1 MKEELM
7 QKYYRYKKKEKRS
20 QSEEI
25 TSDHLFSTLTKD
37 RHCFSFVG
45 AGGKSSLIEAMA
57 AWGTKQGKKVLVTT
71 TTHIFR
77 PEPEKLARTPGD
89 LERIWGTGDWAV
101 VGNVEMKQP
110 QKLKMPDPDW
120 MRQAM
125 ALADLVLI
133 EADGSKRLP
142 CKAPAAHEPVI
153 LPETE
158 IVIAVLGLSAL
169 EQPLKECCFR
179 LEEAEKLL
187 EADADHLLSCED
199 MAKILA
205 SEEGLR
211 KGVGGRKYVAVL
223 NQCDDD
229 TRRED
234 GERIGEMLCGWGVE
248 DVFLSKLRNC

>member
-1 MKEELM
+1 MI
-7 QKYYRYKKKEKRS
+7 QKFYKYNLEKK
-20 QSEEI
+20 QSEKVE
-25 TSDHLFSTLTKD
+25 SHLLFSTLTKD

-45 AGGKSSLIEAMA
+45 AGGKSSLIEVMA
-57 AWGTKQGKKVLVTT
+57 AWGTKQRKKVLVTT

-77 PEPEKLARTPGD
+77 PKPEKLARTPED
-89 LERIWGTGDWAV
+89 LERIWGAG
-101 VGNVEMKQP
+101 
-110 QKLKMPDPDW
+110 LKMPDPDW

-125 ALADLVLI
+125 ALADLFLI

-142 CKAPAAHEPVI
+142 CKVPATYEPVI

-158 IVIAVLGLSAL
+158 VVIAVLGLSAL

-187 EADADHLLSCED
+187 EADEDHLLSCED

-211 KGVGGRKYVAVL
+211 KDVGGRKYV
-223 NQCDDD
+223 
-229 TRRED
+229 RREG
-234 GERIGEMLCGWGVE
+234 GERIGEMLRGWSVE
-248 DVFLSKLRNC
+248 NVVLTKLRNCRAGEQL

>member
-1 MKEELM
+1 MI
-7 QKYYRYKKKEKRS
+7 QKFYKYNPDKK
-20 QSEEI
+20 QSEKVE
-25 TSDHLFSTLTKD
+25 SHLFFAMLGKD
-37 RHCFSFVG
+37 RRYISFVG

-71 TTHIFR
+71 TTHICR
-77 PEPEKLARTPGD
+77 PEPEKLAQTADD
-89 LERIWGTGDWAV
+89 LERIWSAGDWAV
-101 VGNVEMKQP
+101 IGDVEMKQP
-110 QKLKMPDPDW
+110 QKLKMPDPGW
-120 MRQAM
+120 MAQAM

-142 CKAPAAHEPVI
+142 CKVPAAHEPVI

-158 IVIAVLGLSAL
+158 VVTAVLGLSAL

-187 EADADHLLSCED
+187 EADKDHLLNCED
-199 MAKILA
+199 MAKILV
-205 SEEGLR
+205 SEGGLR
-211 KGVGGRKYVAVL
+211 KGVGERKYVAVL

-248 DVFLSKLRNC
+248 NVILSKLRKC